1 MQDADEGRT
10 VNFFSPMEKISPDT
24 ENTARTASDLTI
36 AMAEE
41 RLGLTLAYH
50 TYTAENY
57 QDKTYDEVCLERA
70 RNNSDDLY
78 LLNTD
83 TIVTLGSEGHLADLS
98 GLSCAQNLREVVRA
112 ANTVDGKLVAIPQE
126 VVAYGLFVN
135 KDIFDEC
142 ELSLPNTPEEFLEC
156 CRVLKEKG
164 YETPIG
170 ANRWWLETF
179 VFAQAYADLYNGGDV
194 AAEVEALNA
203 GEARYSDYMRPGFEF
218 LKTLIDLGYVDAEN
232 ALVSEAFEGAGEGED
247 FMAGK
252 CPIVMAYWGA
262 ANTDTAYGSPSF
274 NMEVIGFPSA
284 RGQMPVLSMTGCGVG
299 ERAEHRDEALEVVDV
314 ICSDEAL
321 QLYAETNRV
330 ISPSKNVEVECVEAA
345 SPLERSGAGRYL
357 RARLERGH
365 GCGAVGQYVP
375 HRARPSGRCLGGR
388 VHGEAGRA
396 AGCRLGRSTCPRS
409 RALGRSSPVR
419 VRERR
424 GHRRNTRSAVRPSA
438 SGAALLHAFMGAP
451 SGRFFKLVFREFRR
465 RPRRSRTLQGLG
477 CSGTRERYLASG
489 CCSSFNRA
497 ALMSLVGLPVAV
509 TMRWVGT
516 SRGVGQARKAAP
528 TERKEPGR
536 PSVSARARAVVVCP

>member
-1 MQDADEGRT
+1 MMHLKKRGLARAALVALAALALCALVACAQEEGVNLAVQDEGASVVR

-247 FMAGK
+247 FMAGT

-330 ISPSKNVEVECVEAA
+330 ISPSKNVEVECVEALRPLNDLVQADTYVLA
-345 SPLERSGAGRYL
+345 SNAGMDVEQWGNTCLIVRDL
-357 RARLERGH
+357 
-365 GCGAVGQYVP
+365 
-375 HRARPSGRCLGGR
+375 LGGAS
-388 VHGEAGRA
+388 VDECMAKLDALQDA
-396 AGCRLGRSTCPRS
+396 A
-409 RALGRSSPVR
+409 
-419 VRERR
+419 
-424 GHRRNTRSAVRPSA
+424 
-438 SGAALLHAFMGAP
+438 
-451 SGRFFKLVFREFRR
+451 
-465 RPRRSRTLQGLG
+465 
-477 CSGTRERYLASG
+477 
-489 CCSSFNRA
+489 
-497 ALMSLVGLPVAV
+497 
-509 TMRWVGT
+509 
-516 SRGVGQARKAAP
+516 
-528 TERKEPGR
+528 
-536 PSVSARARAVVVCP
+536 